1 MSKFLRNLVEEFKDE
16 DTSIAEDG
24 AGSAEFTGSIDSGSY
39 SLNAAL
45 SGSIFGGVPN
55 NKITA
60 FAGESATGKTFFV
73 LGIVK
78 SFLDSNPLN
87 PEVWRYQFYEIM
99 AQLPAQCPLLFQY
112 YLIRSCYQYY
122 LENDV
127 WSSPI

>member
-1 MSKFLRNLVEEFKDE
+1 MSKFLRNLVEVFKDE

-60 FAGESATGKTFFV
+60 FAGESATGWMV
-73 LGIVK
+73 IQMLV
-78 SFLDSNPLN
+78 SS
-87 PEVWRYQFYEIM
+87 IM
-99 AQLPAQCPLLFQY
+99 ILKLL
-112 YLIRSCYQYY
+112 L
-122 LENDV
+122 LV
-127 WSSPI
+127 T

>member
-78 SFLDSNPLN
+78 SFLDSNPDAG
-87 PEVWRYQFYEIM
+87 VI
-99 AQLPAQCPLLFQY
+99 Y
-112 YLIRSCYQYY
+112 YDT
-122 LENDV
+122 EAAVTHEDV
-127 WSSPI
+127 DALM

>member
-1 MSKFLRNLVEEFKDE
+1 MKNYFKDLVEQLRDE

-60 FAGESATGKTFFV
+60 LQKMMP
-73 LGIVK
+73 LYPRKNIVRRPTQIPIPMTNVIHGQ
-78 SFLDSNPLN
+78 SQGCS
-87 PEVWRYQFYEIM
+87 
-99 AQLPAQCPLLFQY
+99 
-112 YLIRSCYQYY
+112 SCG
-122 LENDV
+122 
-127 WSSPI
+127 SSHTRR